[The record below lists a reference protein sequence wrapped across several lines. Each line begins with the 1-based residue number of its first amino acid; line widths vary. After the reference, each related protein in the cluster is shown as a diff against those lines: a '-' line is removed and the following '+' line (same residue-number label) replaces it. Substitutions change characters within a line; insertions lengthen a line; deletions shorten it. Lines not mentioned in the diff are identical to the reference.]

1 MNLTNLLRLGAP
13 ACVALVLAACGGSS
27 ENSSPGSVIVE
38 VPVGGDDDDED
49 DDGDDDDSGSQ
60 DPVDE
65 TTVATVIPS
74 ALEDV
79 ISNSGESA
87 GAAFGNKPIYTIDVS
102 ETSALD
108 PAGLVLGNDVI
119 FEIAG
124 GAARIAAP
132 DGAAVSSGGGLPECQ
147 LDMAPGAVIAGGSS
161 TDFLIIEQG
170 CALMADGTADQ
181 PIVFTARAEV
191 DGDAEDNDRGLWGGR
206 HQRLCADQRLSRGRV
221 RRHGRLHQGGQ
232 GQLRSLRRRQC
243 QRQLGRSALRQCAVR
258 RFERRSGEPAQ
269 RHRFPRCRR
278 RHYRGVRAGPQ
289 QPG

>member
-27 ENSSPGSVIVE
+27 ENASPGSVIVE
-38 VPVGGDDDDED
+38 VPVGGDDDDEN

-65 TTVATVIPS
+65 TTVAPVIPS

-124 GAARIAAP
+124 GAARITAP

-181 PIVFTARAEV
+181 PIVFTARAEA
-191 DGDAEDNDRGLWGGR
+191 DGAAEDNDRGLWGGVINGYAPINDCPEGATGGTAECTKEGEANSGLFGGDDPTTR
-206 HQRLCADQRLSRGRV
+206 AEGSTTWWSSSRARTWT
-221 RRHGRLHQGGQ
+221 RRT
-232 GQLRSLRRRQC
+232 S
-243 QRQLGRSALRQCAVR
+243 
-258 RFERRSGEPAQ
+258 
-269 RHRFPRCRR
+269 
-278 RHYRGVRAGPQ
+278 
-289 QPG
+289 